1 MSWRLGNGPGGYGN
15 GPSGYS
21 NGSGGYGDGPGGF
34 GGSGGRN
41 SRFNDQGAIPSVS
54 NPHRSHIKLKPF
66 NEDDDAKIF
75 LLTFENLT
83 KHMDEFTRA
92 NTFLNTLEKGAT
104 ARIKGDLNCE
114 WTYKN
119 LKIIFISEFMDATE
133 IARAKDRFLS
143 IKIEKNENL
152 EQFAKRYYVLAQ
164 DLKFEGSLSL
174 IDAKNAM
181 YQALAPHR
189 FLSAVCTSHIV
200 AATNTKAITNIVKEQ
215 AKNFATFGK
224 ESFST
229 NFSSSSSR
237 PAKIMALTSENCER
251 YGDTANYRI
260 RCFLCKEIGHRKVNC
275 PKNKRPDN
283 QASIYVLSKI
293 SYLKKGRQTVLIT
306 N

>member
-1 MSWRLGNGPGGYGN
+1 M
-15 GPSGYS
+15 
-21 NGSGGYGDGPGGF
+21 
-34 GGSGGRN
+34 
-41 SRFNDQGAIPSVS
+41 
-54 NPHRSHIKLKPF
+54 
-66 NEDDDAKIF
+66 
-75 LLTFENLT
+75 
-83 KHMDEFTRA
+83 
-92 NTFLNTLEKGAT
+92 
-104 ARIKGDLNCE
+104 
-114 WTYKN
+114 
-119 LKIIFISEFMDATE
+119 
-133 IARAKDRFLS
+133 
-143 IKIEKNENL
+143 

-200 AATNTKAITNIVKEQ
+200 AATNIKAITNIVKEQ

-237 PAKIMALTSENCER
+237 PAKIMALTSEICER

-283 QASIYVLSKI
+283 QAGINVLSEDI
-293 SYLKKGRQTVLIT
+293 IFEEGPSDGSDNELVQE
-306 N
+306 NF